1 MVDSR
6 AKGARTETVVRDLLR
21 KYTKLTWERV
31 PGSGALD
38 PKHQLKGDL
47 YVPGRTNIYCVEVK
61 GYAEDHLTSAI
72 LTGKS
77 PQLIQFWEQSVRQ
90 GLQVSKKPLLIFKF
104 DRSKVFVAFND
115 MPHTEKYRWIFLNID
130 GHEMYVALLEDWLQ
144 NEQPQFVT

>member
-21 KYTKLTWERV
+21 KTTGLGWERV

-47 YVPGRTNIYCVEVK
+47 YVPGRTNLWCVEVK
-61 GYAEDHLTSAI
+61 GYAEDHINSSL

-77 PQLIQFWEQSVRQ
+77 PQLLEFWKQAVRQ
-90 GLQVSKKPLLIFKF
+90 GEQVGKKPLLIFKF
-104 DRSKVFVAFND
+104 DRSKIFVAFEELPSS
-115 MPHTEKYRWIFLNID
+115 MAYRCLLASID
-130 GHEMYVALLEDWLQ
+130 DHDFYIALLEDWLKH
-144 NEQPQFVT
+144 EQPQFVT